1 MISKVIK
8 WGNSLALRL
17 PKAYTKELNLNENSP
32 VEINSDKEK
41 ITITPVELKK
51 YDSKE
56 LFSRISEEN
65 IHKEIETGIPQGKEI
80 W

>member
-32 VEINSDKEK
+32 VEINSDKKK

>member
-65 IHKEIETGIPQGKEI
+65 IHKEIETEIPQGKEI